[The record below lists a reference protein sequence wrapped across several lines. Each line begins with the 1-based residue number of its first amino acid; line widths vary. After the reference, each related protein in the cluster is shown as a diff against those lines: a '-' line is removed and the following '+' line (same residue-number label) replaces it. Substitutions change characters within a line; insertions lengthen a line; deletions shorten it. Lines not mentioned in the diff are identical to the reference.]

1 MAKTQNEHKRAVR
14 EHINYLRYRV
24 LVDDLLTERAG
35 AHKLLG
41 LDVKVSCIGAVFRQV
56 VELALQLVL
65 LLHHNVS
72 FGVIVHVIFRHVVL
86 FCRLMC

>member
-14 EHINYLRYRV
+14 EHKNYVQYRA
-24 LVDDLLTERAG
+24 LIEDLLTERAG
-35 AHKLLG
+35 AHKLFG
-41 LDVKVSCIGAVFRQV
+41 LDVKVSCIGTVFRQV

-72 FGVIVHVIFRHVVL
+72 F
-86 FCRLMC
+86 